1 MAAEK
6 AFAAGLICI
15 ALLSGCEKE
24 VCTEPLSDDAVILA
38 FGDSLTAGVG
48 VSRDAS
54 YPSVLQEMT
63 SLTVINAGV
72 SGETTNQGLAR
83 LTAQLEDHAP
93 ELLVLLEGGNDM
105 LRKKDIS
112 RMQRNLQQ
120 MVSLALENNTQ
131 VLLLAV
137 PEPNLSASPPDA
149 YNEIAATAG
158 IPVMNDIVTEL
169 QFDRRYK
176 SDPVHLNEAGYYR
189 LAQAIF
195 DKLEGCGSLP

>member
-24 VCTEPLSDDAVILA
+24 VCTDPLSDDAVILA

-83 LTAQLEDHAP
+83 LTAQLEKHAP

-149 YNEIAATAG
+149 YKEIATNTG
-158 IPVMNDIVTEL
+158 VPILSDIVTEL

-189 LAQAIF
+189 LAEAIYE
-195 DKLEGCGSLP
+195 KLEACGSLP